1 MQINY
6 KDLSST
12 AIYHLMTQSIVPRPI
27 AWILTENEGTDADN
41 RYNLAPFSYFNAVAS
56 APPTV
61 MVSIGTQPDGSI
73 KDTLANIERTEN
85 LVIHIAS
92 ASHTD
97 ALNKSSATLGY
108 GDSELV
114 HSSLSTCAIEGFPLP
129 LLTDAK
135 IALACTL
142 DHIHSLK
149 QSTQALFFAQIQTAF
164 YDDEIVTK
172 DAKGRLKIDTPALN
186 PLARLG
192 GNEYAYLGE
201 YLNRPRPK

>member
-6 KDLSST
+6 KDLNPI
-12 AIYHLMTQSIVPRPI
+12 AVYHLMTQSIVPRPI
-27 AWILTENEGTDADN
+27 AWILTENEGTDSAN

-61 MVSIGTQPDGSI
+61 MISIGTQADSSQ

-85 LVIHIAS
+85 MVIHIAS

-114 HSSLSTCAIEGFPLP
+114 HSSLSTCAIEDFPLP
-129 LLTDAK
+129 RVTNAK

-142 DHIHSLK
+142 DHIHNIN
-149 QSTQALFFAQIQTAF
+149 QSTQSLVFAQIQTAF
-164 YDDEIVTK
+164 YADEIVTK
-172 DAKGRLKIDTPALN
+172 DHKGRLKIDIPALD